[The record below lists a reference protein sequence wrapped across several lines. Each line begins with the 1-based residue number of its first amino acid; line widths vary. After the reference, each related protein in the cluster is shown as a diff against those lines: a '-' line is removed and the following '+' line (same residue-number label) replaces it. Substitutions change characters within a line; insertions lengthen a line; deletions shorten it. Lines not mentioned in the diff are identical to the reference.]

1 MSYNKNFH
9 LDTTDIYLIETALQR
24 ELSALSQST
33 IKDADPIKT
42 NRIREI
48 QQLLGRLHNQKNG
61 SGLKMGR
68 IFLVDNQ
75 YALLYIESVS
85 KGYSHGNSSKKSCD

>member
-48 QQLLGRLHNQKNG
+48 QQLLGRLHNQKKWFRPKDG
-61 SGLKMGR
+61 PYISG
-68 IFLVDNQ
+68 
-75 YALLYIESVS
+75 
-85 KGYSHGNSSKKSCD
+85 